1 MNLLDV
7 REYDCRY
14 VKRTNHSTRSREV
27 YIDHFS
33 MIVIYSMYMYVSC
46 PYVVTIGIL
55 IIYKNK
61 KHT

>member
-1 MNLLDV
+1 
-7 REYDCRY
+7 
-14 VKRTNHSTRSREV
+14 
-27 YIDHFS
+27 